1 MGCVKSTPIPNA
13 PAAAATSTTTAAA
26 SKAPPATEGETKRFN
41 AVYTLGKKLGEG
53 TFSVVKEGTHKETGK
68 KYAIKCIKK
77 QGLTQED
84 LDALHEE
91 ISILKKMDH
100 PNIMTL
106 YDVFSEQSDYYLVT
120 EIMEG
125 GELFDRI
132 VEKTYYTE
140 KEARDLVLILLNAIK
155 YCHDRGVVHR
165 DLKPENLLLTSKSD
179 DAFIKI
185 ADFGFAKQD
194 FSASLTTACG
204 TPGYVAPEILKGESY
219 GKTVDIWS
227 IGVITFILLCGYPP
241 FHDEN
246 QKRLFNAIKIGAFK
260 FESPYWDSVSA
271 EAKDFISKMLVVNPA
286 ERFTADQLLEHV
298 WLTGTEVS
306 TVPLT
311 QAMEQLKKYNARRK
325 FKAAVR
331 TVQVTSALKKAMG
344 GSSSVEDKPAAEGE
358 AVEDIQLEVTETPAA
373 APVTEQPKA

>member
-13 PAAAATSTTTAAA
+13 PAEAAAKAPEGAAA
-26 SKAPPATEGETKRFN
+26 PAEGEAKHFD

-53 TFSVVKEGTHKETGK
+53 TFSVVKEGTHKVTGK

-91 ISILKKMDH
+91 ISILKKMEH

-106 YDVFSEQSDYYLVT
+106 HEVFSETAYYYLVT
-120 EIMEG
+120 EYMEG

-155 YCHDRGVVHR
+155 YCHDRNVVHR

-194 FSASLTTACG
+194 MNASLTTACG

-246 QKRLFNAIKIGAFK
+246 QKRLFNAIKVGSFK
-260 FESPYWDSVSA
+260 FESPYWDAVSA
-271 EAKDFISKMLVVNPA
+271 EAKDFISQMLVVDPTT
-286 ERFTADQLLEHV
+286 RFTADQLLEHI

-331 TVQVTSALKKAMG
+331 IVQVTTALNKAMG
-344 GSSSVEDKPAAEGE
+344 GSSVVDDKDGE
-358 AVEDIQLEVTETPAA
+358 AVEDIQVEVATEGVVAAA
-373 APVTEQPKA
+373 APATDDAKA

>member
-13 PAAAATSTTTAAA
+13 PADAAA
-26 SKAPPATEGETKRFN
+26 KAPEASPAHAGEGETKHFDE
-41 AVYTLGKKLGEG
+41 VYTLGKKLGEG
-53 TFSVVKEGTHKETGK
+53 TFSVVKEGTHKASGK

-106 YDVFSEQSDYYLVT
+106 YEVFSEPAYYYLVT

-194 FSASLTTACG
+194 FNASLTTACG
-204 TPGYVAPEILKGESY
+204 TPGYVAPEILKGDSY

-246 QKRLFNAIKIGAFK
+246 QKRLFNAIKIGSFK
-260 FESPYWDSVSA
+260 FESPYWDAVSA
-271 EAKDFISKMLVVNPA
+271 EAKDFISTMLVVDPTK
-286 ERFTADQLLEHV
+286 RSDADQLLQHAWV
-298 WLTGTEVS
+298 TGTEVS

-331 TVQVTSALKKAMG
+331 TVQVTAALQKAMG
-344 GSSSVEDKPAAEGE
+344 GSSSVVDDGTPVEGE
-358 AVEDIQLEVTETPAA
+358 AVEDIALEVDVTPAA
-373 APVTEQPKA
+373 APATGETKA